1 MESNKKIPPHSVEAE
16 QTVLGSILLNPSN
29 ISIASK
35 RIDVNTFYK
44 EVHRIIFKSMLS
56 IHVQGK
62 PIDLIMLIEELKGNN
77 LLEAVGGISYIT
89 SLQTIVPNSSNIN
102 HYIDLLIDKSNRRV
116 AMSLLNDLNDKLFN
130 EKIEVVKT
138 GIESIRSIFTNNKSI
153 EQLYVDASDI
163 KRGKNNNFY
172 IPTGFEPLDHLLGG
186 GFRGTSLNI
195 ITGVPGSGKSTIIN
209 QIIAGAIAQ
218 GNKAFLYSG
227 ELPEEDLMFWFNRTI
242 ANDYHIE
249 EKTSKKGKTYTD
261 ITDYSWDLI
270 SKWLKGKFKIYGS
283 NSKANK
289 ENILSVIEYLAINQG
304 ISFFVLD
311 NLMTFDIGESD
322 KQYQQQKQ
330 LCLALKQLA
339 KKYKLVILLVAHPKK
354 PAKGEKPNMY
364 DVSGASEIVG
374 SADTVL
380 RIERFKIKKD
390 NKDEVEEEEPKII
403 VLKNRWGG
411 ITNRAF
417 NISFDSYRKRF
428 YTSKEELNRNYGYD
442 TNKKF
447 VQVSCNELP
456 F

>member
-16 QTVLGSILLNPSN
+16 QTVLGAILLNPSL

-35 RIDVNTFYK
+35 RIDVDTFYK
-44 EVHRIIFKSMLS
+44 EVHQKIFKNMLS
-56 IHVQGK
+56 IHIQGK
-62 PIDLIMLIEELKGNN
+62 PIDLIILIEELKGNDE
-77 LLEAVGGISYIT
+77 LEEVGGVEYIT
-89 SLQTIVPNSSNIN
+89 SLQTIVPNYSNID
-102 HYIDLLIDKSNRRV
+102 YYLDLLIDKNNRRV
-116 AMSLLNDLNDKLFN
+116 AISLLNILNDKLYN
-130 EKIEVVKT
+130 DKIETVKT
-138 GIESIRSIFTNNKSI
+138 DIESIKSIFSNNRSI
-153 EQLYVDASDI
+153 EQLYIEASDI

-172 IPTGFEPLDHLLGG
+172 IPTGFSPLDNMLGG

-195 ITGVPGSGKSTIIN
+195 LTGVPGSGKSTIIN
-209 QIIAGAIAQ
+209 QILAGAILE

-227 ELPEEDLMFWFNRTI
+227 ELPEEDLMFWFNRTV

-249 EKTSKKGKTYTD
+249 EKTSKKGKKYID
-261 ITDYSWDLI
+261 ITDYSWNLI

-289 ENILSVIEYLAINQG
+289 ENILSVIEYLSINQDVK
-304 ISFFVLD
+304 FFVLD

-330 LCLALKQLA
+330 LCLSLKQLA

-364 DVSGASEIVG
+364 DISGASEIVG

-380 RIERFKIKKD
+380 RIER
-390 NKDEVEEEEPKII
+390 NKRDEDEETKII

-417 NISFDSYRKRF
+417 NIYFNEYRKRF
-428 YTSKEELNRNYGYD
+428 YTNQEELTLDYGYD
-442 TNKKF
+442 LNKKF
-447 VQVSCNELP
+447 TQVACNELP

>member
-1 MESNKKIPPHSVEAE
+1 MESNRKIPPHSVEAE
-16 QTVLGSILLNPSN
+16 QTVLGAILLNPSL

-35 RIDVNTFYK
+35 RIDVDTFYK
-44 EVHRIIFKSMLS
+44 EVHQKIFKNMLS
-56 IHVQGK
+56 IHIQGK
-62 PIDLIMLIEELKGNN
+62 PIDLIILIEELKGNDE
-77 LLEAVGGISYIT
+77 LEEVGGVEYIT
-89 SLQTIVPNSSNIN
+89 SLQTIVPNYSNID
-102 HYIDLLIDKSNRRV
+102 YYLDLLIDKNNRRV
-116 AMSLLNDLNDKLFN
+116 AISLLNILNDRLYN
-130 EKIEVVKT
+130 DKIETVKT
-138 GIESIRSIFTNNKSI
+138 DIESIKSIFSNNKSI
-153 EQLYVDASDI
+153 EQLYIEASDI

-172 IPTGFEPLDHLLGG
+172 IPTSFSPLDNMLGG

-195 ITGVPGSGKSTIIN
+195 LTGVPGSGKSTIIN
-209 QIIAGAIAQ
+209 QILAGAILE

-227 ELPEEDLMFWFNRTI
+227 ELPEEDLMFWFNRTV

-249 EKTSKKGKTYTD
+249 EKTSKKGKKYID
-261 ITDYSWDLI
+261 ITDYSWNLI

-289 ENILSVIEYLAINQG
+289 ENILSVIEYLSINQDVK
-304 ISFFVLD
+304 FFVLD

-330 LCLALKQLA
+330 LCLSLKQLA

-364 DVSGASEIVG
+364 DISGASEIVG

-380 RIERFKIKKD
+380 RIER
-390 NKDEVEEEEPKII
+390 NKNEEDEETKII

-417 NISFDSYRKRF
+417 NIYFNEYRKRF
-428 YTSKEELNRNYGYD
+428 YTNQEELTVDYGYD
-442 TNKKF
+442 LNKKF
-447 VQVSCNELP
+447 TQVACNELP

>member
-16 QTVLGSILLNPSN
+16 QTVLGAILLNPSL

-35 RIDVNTFYK
+35 RIDVDTFYK
-44 EVHRIIFKSMLS
+44 EVHQKIFKNMLS
-56 IHVQGK
+56 IHIQGK
-62 PIDLIMLIEELKGNN
+62 PIDLIILIEELKGNDE
-77 LLEAVGGISYIT
+77 LEEVGGVEYIT
-89 SLQTIVPNSSNIN
+89 SLQTIVPNYSNID
-102 HYIDLLIDKSNRRV
+102 YYLDLLIDKNNRRV
-116 AMSLLNDLNDKLFN
+116 AISLLNILNDKLYN
-130 EKIEVVKT
+130 DKIETVKT
-138 GIESIRSIFTNNKSI
+138 DIESIKSIFNNNKSI
-153 EQLYVDASDI
+153 EQLYIEASDI

-172 IPTGFEPLDHLLGG
+172 IPTGFSPLDNMLGG

-195 ITGVPGSGKSTIIN
+195 LTGVPGSGKSTIIN
-209 QIIAGAIAQ
+209 QILAGAILE

-227 ELPEEDLMFWFNRTI
+227 ELPEEDLMFWFNRTV

-249 EKTSKKGKTYTD
+249 EKTSKKGKKYID
-261 ITDYSWDLI
+261 ITDYSWNLI

-283 NSKANK
+283 NSRANK
-289 ENILSVIEYLAINQG
+289 ENILSVIEYLSINQDVK
-304 ISFFVLD
+304 FFVLD

-330 LCLALKQLA
+330 LCLSLKQLA

-364 DVSGASEIVG
+364 DISGASEIVG

-380 RIERFKIKKD
+380 RIER
-390 NKDEVEEEEPKII
+390 NKNEEDEETKII

-417 NISFDSYRKRF
+417 NIYFNEYRKRF
-428 YTSKEELNRNYGYD
+428 YTNQEELTLDYGYD
-442 TNKKF
+442 
-447 VQVSCNELP
+447 
-456 F
+456 

>member
-16 QTVLGSILLNPSN
+16 QTVLGAILLNPSL

-35 RIDVNTFYK
+35 RIDVDTFYK
-44 EVHRIIFKSMLS
+44 EVHQKIFKNMLS
-56 IHVQGK
+56 IHIQGK
-62 PIDLIMLIEELKGNN
+62 PIDLIILIEELKNN
-77 LLEAVGGISYIT
+77 DELEEVGGVEYIT
-89 SLQTIVPNSSNIN
+89 SLQTIVPNYSNID
-102 HYIDLLIDKSNRRV
+102 YYLDLLIDKNNRRV
-116 AMSLLNDLNDKLFN
+116 AIGLLNILNDKLYN
-130 EKIEVVKT
+130 DKIETVKT
-138 GIESIRSIFTNNKSI
+138 DIESIKSIFSNNKSI
-153 EQLYVDASDI
+153 EQLYIEASDI

-172 IPTGFEPLDHLLGG
+172 IPTGFSPLDNILGG

-195 ITGVPGSGKSTIIN
+195 LTGVPGSGKSTIIN
-209 QIIAGAIAQ
+209 QILAGAILQ
-218 GNKAFLYSG
+218 GNKSFLYSG
-227 ELPEEDLMFWFNRTI
+227 ELPEEDLMFWFNRTV

-249 EKTSKKGKTYTD
+249 EKTSKKGKKYID
-261 ITDYSWDLI
+261 ITDYSWNLI

-283 NSKANK
+283 NSRANK
-289 ENILSVIEYLAINQG
+289 ENILSVIEYLSINQDVK
-304 ISFFVLD
+304 FFVLD

-330 LCLALKQLA
+330 LCLSLKQLA

-364 DVSGASEIVG
+364 DISGASEIVG

-380 RIERFKIKKD
+380 RIERN
-390 NKDEVEEEEPKII
+390 NKDENEETKII

-417 NISFDSYRKRF
+417 NIYFNEYRKRF
-428 YTSKEELNRNYGYD
+428 YTNQEELTLDYGYD
-442 TNKKF
+442 LNKKF
-447 VQVSCNELP
+447 TQVACNELP

>member
-1 MESNKKIPPHSVEAE
+1 MESNRKIPPHSVEAE
-16 QTVLGSILLNPSN
+16 QTVLGAILLNPSL

-35 RIDVNTFYK
+35 RIDVDTFYK
-44 EVHRIIFKSMLS
+44 EVHQKIFKNMLS
-56 IHVQGK
+56 IHIQGK
-62 PIDLIMLIEELKGNN
+62 PIDLIILIEELKGNDE
-77 LLEAVGGISYIT
+77 LEEVGGVEYIT
-89 SLQTIVPNSSNIN
+89 SLQTIVPNYSNID
-102 HYIDLLIDKSNRRV
+102 YYLDLLIDKNNRRV
-116 AMSLLNDLNDKLFN
+116 AISLLNILNDKLYN
-130 EKIEVVKT
+130 DKIETVKT
-138 GIESIRSIFTNNKSI
+138 DIESIKSIFSNNKSI
-153 EQLYVDASDI
+153 EQLYIEASDI

-172 IPTGFEPLDHLLGG
+172 IPTSFSPLDNMLGG

-195 ITGVPGSGKSTIIN
+195 LTGVPGSGKSTIIN
-209 QIIAGAIAQ
+209 QILAGAILE

-227 ELPEEDLMFWFNRTI
+227 ELPEEDLMFWFNRTV

-249 EKTSKKGKTYTD
+249 EKTSKKGKKYID
-261 ITDYSWDLI
+261 ITDYSWNLI

-283 NSKANK
+283 NSRANK
-289 ENILSVIEYLAINQG
+289 ENILSVIEYLSINQDVK
-304 ISFFVLD
+304 FFVLD

-330 LCLALKQLA
+330 LCLSLKQLA

-364 DVSGASEIVG
+364 DISGASEIVG

-380 RIERFKIKKD
+380 RIER
-390 NKDEVEEEEPKII
+390 NKNEEDEETKII

-417 NISFDSYRKRF
+417 NIYFNEYRKRF
-428 YTSKEELNRNYGYD
+428 YTNQEELTVDYGYD
-442 TNKKF
+442 LNKKF
-447 VQVSCNELP
+447 TQVACNELP

>member
-16 QTVLGSILLNPSN
+16 QTVLGAILLNPSL

-35 RIDVNTFYK
+35 RIDVDTFYK
-44 EVHRIIFKSMLS
+44 EVHQKIFKNMLS
-56 IHVQGK
+56 IHIQGK
-62 PIDLIMLIEELKGNN
+62 PIDLIILIEELKGNDE
-77 LLEAVGGISYIT
+77 LEEVGGVEYIT
-89 SLQTIVPNSSNIN
+89 SLQTIVPNYSNID
-102 HYIDLLIDKSNRRV
+102 YYLDLLIDKNNRRV
-116 AMSLLNDLNDKLFN
+116 AISLLNILNDKLYN
-130 EKIEVVKT
+130 DKIETVKT
-138 GIESIRSIFTNNKSI
+138 DIESIKSIFSNNKSI
-153 EQLYVDASDI
+153 EQLYIEASDI

-172 IPTGFEPLDHLLGG
+172 IPTGFSPLDNMLGG

-195 ITGVPGSGKSTIIN
+195 LTGVPGSGKSTIIN
-209 QIIAGAIAQ
+209 QILAGAILE

-227 ELPEEDLMFWFNRTI
+227 ELPEEDLMFWFNRTV

-249 EKTSKKGKTYTD
+249 EKTSKKGKKYID
-261 ITDYSWDLI
+261 ITDYSWNLI

-283 NSKANK
+283 NSRANK
-289 ENILSVIEYLAINQG
+289 ENILSVIEYLSINQDVK
-304 ISFFVLD
+304 FFVLD

-330 LCLALKQLA
+330 LCLSLKQLA

-364 DVSGASEIVG
+364 DISGASEIVG

-380 RIERFKIKKD
+380 RIERNKKD
-390 NKDEVEEEEPKII
+390 EDEETKII

-417 NISFDSYRKRF
+417 NIYFNEYRKRF
-428 YTSKEELNRNYGYD
+428 YTNQEELTVDYGYD
-442 TNKKF
+442 LNKKF
-447 VQVSCNELP
+447 TQVACNELP

>member
-1 MESNKKIPPHSVEAE
+1 MESNRKIPPHSVEAE
-16 QTVLGSILLNPSN
+16 QTVLNPSL

-35 RIDVNTFYK
+35 RIDVDTFYK
-44 EVHRIIFKSMLS
+44 EVHQKIFKNMLS
-56 IHVQGK
+56 IHIQGK
-62 PIDLIMLIEELKGNN
+62 PIDLIILIEELKGNDE
-77 LLEAVGGISYIT
+77 LEEVGGVEYIT
-89 SLQTIVPNSSNIN
+89 SLQTIVPNYSNID
-102 HYIDLLIDKSNRRV
+102 YYLDLLIDKNNRRV
-116 AMSLLNDLNDKLFN
+116 AISLLNILNDKLYN
-130 EKIEVVKT
+130 DKIETVKT
-138 GIESIRSIFTNNKSI
+138 DIESIKSIFSNNKSI
-153 EQLYVDASDI
+153 EQLYIEASDI

-172 IPTGFEPLDHLLGG
+172 IPTSFSPLDNMLGG

-195 ITGVPGSGKSTIIN
+195 LTGVPGSGKSTIIN
-209 QIIAGAIAQ
+209 QILAGAILE

-227 ELPEEDLMFWFNRTI
+227 ELPEEDLMFWFNRTV

-249 EKTSKKGKTYTD
+249 EKTSKKGKKYID
-261 ITDYSWDLI
+261 ITDYSWNLI

-283 NSKANK
+283 NSRANK
-289 ENILSVIEYLAINQG
+289 ENILSVIEYLSINQDVK
-304 ISFFVLD
+304 FFVLD

-330 LCLALKQLA
+330 LCLSLKQLA

-364 DVSGASEIVG
+364 DISGASEIVG

-380 RIERFKIKKD
+380 RIER
-390 NKDEVEEEEPKII
+390 NKNEEDEETKII

-417 NISFDSYRKRF
+417 NIYFNEYRKRF
-428 YTSKEELNRNYGYD
+428 YTNQEELTVDYGYD
-442 TNKKF
+442 LNKKF
-447 VQVSCNELP
+447 TQVACNELP

>member
-1 MESNKKIPPHSVEAE
+1 MEINKKIPPHSVEAE
-16 QTVLGSILLNPSN
+16 QTVLGAILLNPSL

-35 RIDVNTFYK
+35 RIDVDTFYK
-44 EVHRIIFKSMLS
+44 EVHQKIFKNMLS
-56 IHVQGK
+56 IHIQGK
-62 PIDLIMLIEELKGNN
+62 PIDLIILIEELKGNDE
-77 LLEAVGGISYIT
+77 LEEVGGVEYIT
-89 SLQTIVPNSSNIN
+89 SLQTIVPNYSNID
-102 HYIDLLIDKSNRRV
+102 YYLDLLIDKNNRRV
-116 AMSLLNDLNDKLFN
+116 AIGLLNILNDKLYN
-130 EKIEVVKT
+130 DKIETVKT
-138 GIESIRSIFTNNKSI
+138 DIESIKSIFSNNKSI
-153 EQLYVDASDI
+153 EQLYIEASDI

-172 IPTGFEPLDHLLGG
+172 IPTGFSPLDNMLGG

-195 ITGVPGSGKSTIIN
+195 LTGVPGSGKSTIIN
-209 QIIAGAIAQ
+209 QILAGAILE

-227 ELPEEDLMFWFNRTI
+227 ELPEEDLMFWFNRTV

-249 EKTSKKGKTYTD
+249 EKTSKKGKKYID
-261 ITDYSWDLI
+261 ITDYSWNLI

-289 ENILSVIEYLAINQG
+289 ENILSVIEYLSINQDVK
-304 ISFFVLD
+304 FFVLD

-330 LCLALKQLA
+330 LCLSLKQLA

-364 DVSGASEIVG
+364 DISGASEIVG

-380 RIERFKIKKD
+380 RIDR
-390 NKDEVEEEEPKII
+390 NKNDEDEKTKII

-417 NISFDSYRKRF
+417 NIYFNEYRKRF
-428 YTSKEELNRNYGYD
+428 YTNQEELTLDYGYD
-442 TNKKF
+442 LNKKF
-447 VQVSCNELP
+447 TQVACNELP

>member
-16 QTVLGSILLNPSN
+16 QTVLGAILLNPSL

-35 RIDVNTFYK
+35 RIDVDTFYK
-44 EVHRIIFKSMLS
+44 EVHQKIFKNMLS
-56 IHVQGK
+56 IHIQGK
-62 PIDLIMLIEELKGNN
+62 PIDLIILIEELKGNDE
-77 LLEAVGGISYIT
+77 LEEVGGVEYIT
-89 SLQTIVPNSSNIN
+89 SLQTIVPNYSNID
-102 HYIDLLIDKSNRRV
+102 YYLDLLIDKNNRRV
-116 AMSLLNDLNDKLFN
+116 AIGLLNILNDKLYN
-130 EKIEVVKT
+130 DKIETVKT
-138 GIESIRSIFTNNKSI
+138 DIESIKSIFSNNKSI
-153 EQLYVDASDI
+153 EQLYIEASDI

-172 IPTGFEPLDHLLGG
+172 IPTGFSPLDNMLGG

-195 ITGVPGSGKSTIIN
+195 LTGVPGSGKSTIIN
-209 QIIAGAIAQ
+209 QILAGAILE

-227 ELPEEDLMFWFNRTI
+227 ELPEEDLMFWFNRTV

-249 EKTSKKGKTYTD
+249 EKTSKKGKKYID
-261 ITDYSWDLI
+261 ITDYSWNLI

-289 ENILSVIEYLAINQG
+289 ENILSVIEYLSIKQDVK
-304 ISFFVLD
+304 FFVLD

-330 LCLALKQLA
+330 LCLSLKQLA

-364 DVSGASEIVG
+364 DISGASEIVG

-380 RIERFKIKKD
+380 RIERNKKD
-390 NKDEVEEEEPKII
+390 EETKII

-417 NISFDSYRKRF
+417 NIYFNEYRKRF
-428 YTSKEELNRNYGYD
+428 YTNQEELTLDYGYD
-442 TNKKF
+442 LNKKF
-447 VQVSCNELP
+447 TQVACNELP

>member
-1 MESNKKIPPHSVEAE
+1 MEINKKIPPHSVEAE
-16 QTVLGSILLNPSN
+16 QTVLGAILLNPSL

-35 RIDVNTFYK
+35 RIDVDTFYK
-44 EVHRIIFKSMLS
+44 EVHQKIFKNMLS
-56 IHVQGK
+56 IHIQGK
-62 PIDLIMLIEELKGNN
+62 PIDLIILIEELKGNDE
-77 LLEAVGGISYIT
+77 LEEVGGVEYIT
-89 SLQTIVPNSSNIN
+89 SLQTIVPNYSNID
-102 HYIDLLIDKSNRRV
+102 YYLDLLIDKNNRRV
-116 AMSLLNDLNDKLFN
+116 AIGLLNILNDKLYN
-130 EKIEVVKT
+130 DKIETVKT
-138 GIESIRSIFTNNKSI
+138 DIESIKSIFSNNKSI
-153 EQLYVDASDI
+153 EQLYIEASDI
-163 KRGKNNNFY
+163 KRGNNNNFY
-172 IPTGFEPLDHLLGG
+172 IPTGFSPLDNMLGG

-195 ITGVPGSGKSTIIN
+195 LTGVPGSGKSTIIN
-209 QIIAGAIAQ
+209 QILAGAILE

-227 ELPEEDLMFWFNRTI
+227 ELPEEDLMFWFNRTV

-249 EKTSKKGKTYTD
+249 EKTSKKGKKYID
-261 ITDYSWDLI
+261 ITDYSWNLI

-289 ENILSVIEYLAINQG
+289 ENILSVIEYLSINQDVK
-304 ISFFVLD
+304 FFVLD

-330 LCLALKQLA
+330 LCLSLKQLA

-364 DVSGASEIVG
+364 DISGASEIVG

-380 RIERFKIKKD
+380 RIDR
-390 NKDEVEEEEPKII
+390 NKNDEDEKTKII

-417 NISFDSYRKRF
+417 NIYFNEYRKRF
-428 YTSKEELNRNYGYD
+428 YTNQEELTLDYGYD
-442 TNKKF
+442 LNKKF
-447 VQVSCNELP
+447 TQVACNELP

>member
-1 MESNKKIPPHSVEAE
+1 MSNTSTYKS
-16 QTVLGSILLNPSN
+16 SILL
-29 ISIASK
+29 
-35 RIDVNTFYK
+35 
-44 EVHRIIFKSMLS
+44 
-56 IHVQGK
+56 
-62 PIDLIMLIEELKGNN
+62 
-77 LLEAVGGISYIT
+77 
-89 SLQTIVPNSSNIN
+89 
-102 HYIDLLIDKSNRRV
+102 
-116 AMSLLNDLNDKLFN
+116 
-130 EKIEVVKT
+130 
-138 GIESIRSIFTNNKSI
+138 
-153 EQLYVDASDI
+153 
-163 KRGKNNNFY
+163 
-172 IPTGFEPLDHLLGG
+172 LLG
-186 GFRGTSLNI
+186 
-195 ITGVPGSGKSTIIN
+195 KIN

-261 ITDYSWDLI
+261 ITDYSWELI
-270 SKWLKGKFKIYGS
+270 SKWIKGKFKIYGS
-283 NSKANK
+283 NSRANK

-380 RIERFKIKKD
+380 RIERYKIKKD
-390 NKDEVEEEEPKII
+390 NKDEEEEKEQKNI
-403 VLKNRWGG
+403 V
-411 ITNRAF
+411 
-417 NISFDSYRKRF
+417 
-428 YTSKEELNRNYGYD
+428 
-442 TNKKF
+442 
-447 VQVSCNELP
+447 
-456 F
+456 

>member
-1 MESNKKIPPHSVEAE
+1 MEE
-16 QTVLGSILLNPSN
+16 
-29 ISIASK
+29 
-35 RIDVNTFYK
+35 
-44 EVHRIIFKSMLS
+44 
-56 IHVQGK
+56 
-62 PIDLIMLIEELKGNN
+62 
-77 LLEAVGGISYIT
+77 VGGVEYIT
-89 SLQTIVPNSSNIN
+89 SLQTIVPNYSNID
-102 HYIDLLIDKSNRRV
+102 YYLDLLIDKNNRRV
-116 AMSLLNDLNDKLFN
+116 AIDLLNILNDKLYN
-130 EKIEVVKT
+130 DKIETVKT
-138 GIESIRSIFTNNKSI
+138 DIESIKSIFSNNKSI
-153 EQLYVDASDI
+153 EQLYIEASDI

-172 IPTGFEPLDHLLGG
+172 IPTGFSPLDNMLGG

-195 ITGVPGSGKSTIIN
+195 LTGVPGSGKSTMIN
-209 QIIAGAIAQ
+209 QILAGAILE

-227 ELPEEDLMFWFNRTI
+227 ELPEEDLMFWFNRTV

-249 EKTSKKGKTYTD
+249 EKTSKKGKKYID
-261 ITDYSWDLI
+261 ITEYSWNLI

-289 ENILSVIEYLAINQG
+289 ENILSVIEYLSIKQDVK
-304 ISFFVLD
+304 FFVLD

-330 LCLALKQLA
+330 LCLSLKQLA

-364 DVSGASEIVG
+364 DISGASEIVG

-380 RIERFKIKKD
+380 RIER
-390 NKDEVEEEEPKII
+390 NKNEEDEETKII

-417 NISFDSYRKRF
+417 NIYFNEYRKRF
-428 YTSKEELNRNYGYD
+428 YTNQEELTLDYGYD
-442 TNKKF
+442 LNKKF
-447 VQVSCNELP
+447 TQVACNELP

>member
-1 MESNKKIPPHSVEAE
+1 MESNRKIPPHSVEAE
-16 QTVLGSILLNPSN
+16 QTVLGAILLNPSL

-35 RIDVNTFYK
+35 RIDVDIFYK
-44 EVHRIIFKSMLS
+44 EVHQKIFKNMLS
-56 IHVQGK
+56 IHIQGK
-62 PIDLIMLIEELKGNN
+62 PIDLIILIEELKGNDE
-77 LLEAVGGISYIT
+77 LEEVGGVEYIT
-89 SLQTIVPNSSNIN
+89 SLQTIVPNYSNID
-102 HYIDLLIDKSNRRV
+102 YYLDLLIDKNNRRV
-116 AMSLLNDLNDKLFN
+116 AISLLNILNDKLYN
-130 EKIEVVKT
+130 DKIETVKT
-138 GIESIRSIFTNNKSI
+138 DIESIKSIFSNNKSI
-153 EQLYVDASDI
+153 EQLYIEASDI

-172 IPTGFEPLDHLLGG
+172 IPTSFSPLDNMLGG

-195 ITGVPGSGKSTIIN
+195 LTGVPGSGKSTIIN
-209 QIIAGAIAQ
+209 QILAGAILE

-227 ELPEEDLMFWFNRTI
+227 ELPEEDLMFWFNRTV

-249 EKTSKKGKTYTD
+249 EKTSKKGKKYID
-261 ITDYSWDLI
+261 ITDYSWNLI

-283 NSKANK
+283 NSRANK
-289 ENILSVIEYLAINQG
+289 ENILSVIEYLSINQDVK
-304 ISFFVLD
+304 FFVLD

-330 LCLALKQLA
+330 LCLSLKQLA

-364 DVSGASEIVG
+364 DISGASEIVG

-380 RIERFKIKKD
+380 RIER
-390 NKDEVEEEEPKII
+390 NKNEEDEETKII

-417 NISFDSYRKRF
+417 NIYFNEYRKRF
-428 YTSKEELNRNYGYD
+428 YTNQEELTVDYGYD
-442 TNKKF
+442 LNKKF
-447 VQVSCNELP
+447 TQVACNELP

>member
-1 MESNKKIPPHSVEAE
+1 MESNKKIPPHNVEAE
-16 QTVLGSILLNPSN
+16 QTVLGAILLNPSL

-35 RIDVNTFYK
+35 RIDVDTFYK
-44 EVHRIIFKSMLS
+44 EVHQKIFKNMLS
-56 IHVQGK
+56 IHIQGK
-62 PIDLIMLIEELKGNN
+62 PIDLIILIEELKGNDE
-77 LLEAVGGISYIT
+77 LEEVGGVEYIT
-89 SLQTIVPNSSNIN
+89 SLQTIVPNYSNIG
-102 HYIDLLIDKSNRRV
+102 YYLDLLIDKNNRRV
-116 AMSLLNDLNDKLFN
+116 AIGLLNILNDKLYN
-130 EKIEVVKT
+130 DKIETVKT
-138 GIESIRSIFTNNKSI
+138 DIESIKSIFSNNKSI
-153 EQLYVDASDI
+153 EQLYIEASDI

-172 IPTGFEPLDHLLGG
+172 IPTGFSPLDNMLGG

-195 ITGVPGSGKSTIIN
+195 LTGVPGSGKSTIIN
-209 QIIAGAIAQ
+209 QILAGVILE

-227 ELPEEDLMFWFNRTI
+227 ELPEEDLMFWFNRTV

-249 EKTSKKGKTYTD
+249 EKTSKKGKKYID
-261 ITDYSWDLI
+261 ITDYSWNLI

-289 ENILSVIEYLAINQG
+289 ENILSVIEYLSINQDVK
-304 ISFFVLD
+304 FFVLD

-330 LCLALKQLA
+330 LCLSLKQLA

-364 DVSGASEIVG
+364 DISGASEIVG

-380 RIERFKIKKD
+380 RIER
-390 NKDEVEEEEPKII
+390 NKNDGDEETKII

-417 NISFDSYRKRF
+417 NIYFNEYRKRF
-428 YTSKEELNRNYGYD
+428 YTNQEELTVDYGYD
-442 TNKKF
+442 LNKKF
-447 VQVSCNELP
+447 TQVACNELP

>member
-16 QTVLGSILLNPSN
+16 QTVLGAILLNPSL

-35 RIDVNTFYK
+35 RIDVDTFYK
-44 EVHRIIFKSMLS
+44 EVHQKIFKNMLS
-56 IHVQGK
+56 IHIQGK
-62 PIDLIMLIEELKGNN
+62 PIDLIILIEELKGNDE
-77 LLEAVGGISYIT
+77 LEEVGGVEYIT
-89 SLQTIVPNSSNIN
+89 SLQTIVPNYSNID
-102 HYIDLLIDKSNRRV
+102 YYLDLLIDKNNRRV
-116 AMSLLNDLNDKLFN
+116 AISLLNILNDKLYN
-130 EKIEVVKT
+130 DKIETVKT
-138 GIESIRSIFTNNKSI
+138 DIESIKSIFSNNKSI
-153 EQLYVDASDI
+153 EQLYIEASDI

-172 IPTGFEPLDHLLGG
+172 IPTSFSPLDNMLGG

-195 ITGVPGSGKSTIIN
+195 LTGVPGSGKSTIIN
-209 QIIAGAIAQ
+209 QILAGAILE

-227 ELPEEDLMFWFNRTI
+227 ELPEEDLMFWFNRTV

-249 EKTSKKGKTYTD
+249 EKTSKKGKKYID
-261 ITDYSWDLI
+261 ITDYSWNLI

-283 NSKANK
+283 NSRANK
-289 ENILSVIEYLAINQG
+289 ENILSVIEYLSINQDVK
-304 ISFFVLD
+304 FFVLD

-330 LCLALKQLA
+330 LCLSLKQLA

-364 DVSGASEIVG
+364 DISGASEIVG

-380 RIERFKIKKD
+380 RIER
-390 NKDEVEEEEPKII
+390 NKNEEDEETKII

-417 NISFDSYRKRF
+417 NIYFNEYRKRF
-428 YTSKEELNRNYGYD
+428 YTNQEELTVDYGYD
-442 TNKKF
+442 LNKKF
-447 VQVSCNELP
+447 TQVACNELP

>member
-1 MESNKKIPPHSVEAE
+1 MESNRKIPPHSVEAE
-16 QTVLGSILLNPSN
+16 QTVLGAILLNPSL

-35 RIDVNTFYK
+35 RIDVDTFYK
-44 EVHRIIFKSMLS
+44 EVHQKIFKNMLS
-56 IHVQGK
+56 IHIQGK
-62 PIDLIMLIEELKGNN
+62 PIDLIILIEELKGNDE
-77 LLEAVGGISYIT
+77 LEDVGGVEYIT
-89 SLQTIVPNSSNIN
+89 SLQTIVPNYSNID
-102 HYIDLLIDKSNRRV
+102 YYLDLIIDKNNRRV
-116 AMSLLNDLNDKLFN
+116 AIGLLNILNDKLYN
-130 EKIEVVKT
+130 DKIETVKT
-138 GIESIRSIFTNNKSI
+138 DIESIKSIFSNNKSI
-153 EQLYVDASDI
+153 EQLYIEASDI

-172 IPTGFEPLDHLLGG
+172 IPTGFSPLDNMLGG

-195 ITGVPGSGKSTIIN
+195 LTGVPGSGKSTIIN
-209 QIIAGAIAQ
+209 QILAGAILE

-227 ELPEEDLMFWFNRTI
+227 ELPEEDLMFWFNRTV

-249 EKTSKKGKTYTD
+249 EKTSKKGKKYID
-261 ITDYSWDLI
+261 ITDYSWNLI

-289 ENILSVIEYLAINQG
+289 ENILSVIEYLSINQDVK
-304 ISFFVLD
+304 FFVLD

-330 LCLALKQLA
+330 LCLSLKQLA

-364 DVSGASEIVG
+364 DISGASEIVG

-380 RIERFKIKKD
+380 RIERNKKD
-390 NKDEVEEEEPKII
+390 EDEETKII

-417 NISFDSYRKRF
+417 NIYFNEYRKRF
-428 YTSKEELNRNYGYD
+428 YTNQEELTLDYGYD
-442 TNKKF
+442 LNKKF
-447 VQVSCNELP
+447 TQVACNELP

>member
-130 EKIEVVKT
+130 EKMEVVKT
-138 GIESIRSIFTNNKSI
+138 GIESIKSIFTNNKSI
-153 EQLYVDASDI
+153 EELYVDASDI
-163 KRGKNNNFY
+163 KRGKNNFY

-227 ELPEEDLMFWFNRTI
+227 ELPEEDLMFWFNRTVS
-242 ANDYHIE
+242 NEYHIE
-249 EKTSKKGKTYTD
+249 DKTSKKGKTYTD

-270 SKWLKGKFKIYGS
+270 SKWVKGKFKIYGS
-283 NSKANK
+283 NSRANK

-354 PAKGEKPNMY
+354 PSKGEKPNMY

-380 RIERFKIKKD
+380 RIERIKKD
-390 NKDEVEEEEPKII
+390 DGQEESKII
-403 VLKNRWGG
+403 VLKNRWG
-411 ITNRAF
+411 
-417 NISFDSYRKRF
+417 
-428 YTSKEELNRNYGYD
+428 L
-442 TNKKF
+442 
-447 VQVSCNELP
+447 
-456 F
+456 

>member
-16 QTVLGSILLNPSN
+16 QTVLGAILLNPSL

-35 RIDVNTFYK
+35 RIDVDTFYK
-44 EVHRIIFKSMLS
+44 EVHQKIFKNMLS
-56 IHVQGK
+56 IHIQGK
-62 PIDLIMLIEELKGNN
+62 PIDLIILIEELKGNDE
-77 LLEAVGGISYIT
+77 LEEVGGVEYIT
-89 SLQTIVPNSSNIN
+89 SLQTIVPNYSNID
-102 HYIDLLIDKSNRRV
+102 YYLDLLIDKNNRRV
-116 AMSLLNDLNDKLFN
+116 AISLLNILNDKLYN
-130 EKIEVVKT
+130 DKIETVKT
-138 GIESIRSIFTNNKSI
+138 DIESIKSIFSNNKSI
-153 EQLYVDASDI
+153 EQLYIEASDI

-172 IPTGFEPLDHLLGG
+172 IPTGFSPLDNMLGG

-195 ITGVPGSGKSTIIN
+195 LTGVPGSGKSTIIN
-209 QIIAGAIAQ
+209 QILAGAILE

-227 ELPEEDLMFWFNRTI
+227 ELPEEDLMFWFNRTV

-249 EKTSKKGKTYTD
+249 EKTSKKGKKYID
-261 ITDYSWDLI
+261 ITDYSWNLI

-289 ENILSVIEYLAINQG
+289 ENILSVIEYLSIKQDVK
-304 ISFFVLD
+304 FFVLD

-330 LCLALKQLA
+330 LCLSLKQLA

-364 DVSGASEIVG
+364 DISGASEIVG

-380 RIERFKIKKD
+380 RIERNKKD
-390 NKDEVEEEEPKII
+390 EDEETKII

-417 NISFDSYRKRF
+417 NIYFNEYRKRF
-428 YTSKEELNRNYGYD
+428 YTNQEELTVDYGYD
-442 TNKKF
+442 LNKKF
-447 VQVSCNELP
+447 TQVACNELP

>member
-16 QTVLGSILLNPSN
+16 QTVLGAILLNPSL

-35 RIDVNTFYK
+35 RIDVDTFYR
-44 EVHRIIFKSMLS
+44 EVHQKIFKNMLS
-56 IHVQGK
+56 IHIQGK
-62 PIDLIMLIEELKGNN
+62 PVDLIILIEELKGNDE
-77 LLEAVGGISYIT
+77 LEEVGGVEYIT
-89 SLQTIVPNSSNIN
+89 SLQTIVPNYSNID
-102 HYIDLLIDKSNRRV
+102 YYLELLIDKNNRRV
-116 AMSLLNDLNDKLFN
+116 AIGLLNVLNDKLYN
-130 EKIEVVKT
+130 DKIETVKT
-138 GIESIRSIFTNNKSI
+138 DIESIKSIFSNNKSI
-153 EQLYVDASDI
+153 EQLYIEASDI

-172 IPTGFEPLDHLLGG
+172 IPTGFSPLDNMLGG

-195 ITGVPGSGKSTIIN
+195 LTGVPGSGKSTIIN
-209 QIIAGAIAQ
+209 QILAGAILE

-227 ELPEEDLMFWFNRTI
+227 ELPEEDLMFWFNRTV

-249 EKTSKKGKTYTD
+249 EKTSKKGKKYID
-261 ITDYSWDLI
+261 ITDYSWNLI

-283 NSKANK
+283 NSRANK
-289 ENILSVIEYLAINQG
+289 ENILSVIEYLSINQDVK
-304 ISFFVLD
+304 FFVLD

-330 LCLALKQLA
+330 LCLSLKQLA

-364 DVSGASEIVG
+364 DISGASEIVG

-380 RIERFKIKKD
+380 RIER
-390 NKDEVEEEEPKII
+390 NKNDENEETKII

-417 NISFDSYRKRF
+417 NIYFNEYRKRF
-428 YTSKEELNRNYGYD
+428 YTNQEELTLDYGYD
-442 TNKKF
+442 LNKKF
-447 VQVSCNELP
+447 TQVACNELP